1 MKRTREKTEQQD
13 EEEVRSQLFD
23 SEVTP
28 AMRAC
33 GNRIVCEPSY
43 VPVENLVFGRL
54 AFKGMNAEIEAMMA
68 ANKAAMEENQEEADV
83 SQEEM
88 ASRLAQNMGKKFA
101 TKRDKSGKK
110 PTINKSL
117 ATADPSLVAQTS
129 SFLAAARAESDN
141 AKKPKTSGFI
151 KPKDDD

>member
-1 MKRTREKTEQQD
+1 MGKRTREKTEQQD

-28 AMRAC
+28 AMRA
-33 GNRIVCEPSY
+33 GGSRIVCEPSY

-68 ANKAAMEENQEEADV
+68 ANKAAMEESKEEADI

-101 TKRDKSGKK
+101 SKRDKSGKK

-129 SFLAAARAESDN
+129 SFLAARAESDK

-151 KPKDDD
+151 KPTDDD

>member
-28 AMRAC
+28 AG

-54 AFKGMNAEIEAMMA
+54 AFKGFFP
-68 ANKAAMEENQEEADV
+68 QL
-83 SQEEM
+83 S
-88 ASRLAQNMGKKFA
+88 
-101 TKRDKSGKK
+101 
-110 PTINKSL
+110 
-117 ATADPSLVAQTS
+117 
-129 SFLAAARAESDN
+129 
-141 AKKPKTSGFI
+141 
-151 KPKDDD
+151 